1 MGTGRPDPRPN
12 SYTDFVPRY
21 ASVRIPSPGMA
32 RDTEFDDVLLSIP
45 EAVDALRIRPSHLY
59 KLMQEN
65 TIRPLRLGRRT
76 LIPRSE
82 IRRLIAQ
89 ATAR

>member
-1 MGTGRPDPRPN
+1 MDGT
-12 SYTDFVPRY
+12 T
-21 ASVRIPSPGMA
+21 A
-32 RDTEFDDVLLSIP
+32 EFDDHLYSIP
-45 EAVDALRIRPSHLY
+45 EAVEALRIRPSHLY

-65 TIRPLRLGRRT
+65 TIRPLRLGHRT

-82 IRRLIAQ
+82 VRRLIAQ